1 MLGVDLDGSDGS
13 DLFTLGAPSVQT
25 ALDGSRGIVWMII
38 GMIKEHPTENRMAR
52 QAVLGLTSLAH
63 GRHLRRGHVL
73 GRLGLTFGRHDHLI
87 ITLLVG
93 GDRQTR
99 DGYALVWRR
108 PG

>member
-1 MLGVDLDGSDGS
+1 
-13 DLFTLGAPSVQT
+13 
-25 ALDGSRGIVWMII
+25 MII

-73 GRLGLTFGRHDHLI
+73 GRLGATLGRHDHLI
-87 ITLLVG
+87 ITLLVMATARPG
-93 GDRQTR
+93 